1 MTLTLYPEDFVV
13 CQLPASEPV
22 LPSMFEGR
30 FASVSKTEDELSV
43 VCDERFAPASA
54 KVDKGWRAF
63 KLHGPFAFDEI
74 GIVAS
79 LAVPL
84 AEAEVGI
91 FVISTFD
98 TDYLLVKTDQL
109 YTVLLVL
116 RDKGHSI
123 LEAEA

>member
-13 CQLPASEPV
+13 CQLSASEPIV
-22 LPSMFEGR
+22 PSMLEGR

-43 VCDERFAPASA
+43 VCDERFAPAKA
-54 KVDKGWRAF
+54 KLDKGWRAF

-116 RDKGHSI
+116 RDKGHTI
-123 LEAEA
+123 LEVKA